1 MSNGM
6 QYVGEFLIERLTI
19 TSSKTGATENLT
31 GTGQYQLDMYES
43 IYNNAVTAKLT
54 IVDDNNIL
62 SNLPILGQ
70 EIIDIKIKTAVVEEI
85 SITKQFVVF

>member
-1 MSNGM
+1 
-6 QYVGEFLIERLTI
+6 
-19 TSSKTGATENLT
+19 
-31 GTGQYQLDMYES
+31 MYES

-70 EIIDIKIKTAVVEEI
+70 EIIDIKIKTAGLEEL
-85 SITKQFVVF
+85 SITKQF

>member
-19 TSSKTGATENLT
+19 TSSKTGATESLT

-62 SNLPILGQ
+62 SNLPILGLSL
-70 EIIDIKIKTAVVEEI
+70 IHI
-85 SITKQFVVF
+85 